1 MTQGF
6 FGSFLNRLVST
17 GDSARVSGAP
27 TSSNRASS
35 FHLSWDIPAQ
45 PFVEI
50 SAVCE
55 VIEPPTVPML
65 YFWAMQVSFMNQGSR
80 IGGAHFGL
88 QFHPQYPGNGAV
100 NWGGYRDGAGELEG
114 SVSELPSALNNINTR
129 TYPWQPGR
137 RYRHRVYR
145 SPEQGWRGSITDL
158 ETGVET
164 VVRDLWVDADSLAS
178 PMVWSEV
185 FAHCDHQSAA
195 VRWSELTGINTQ
207 GEQLAARSVRLN
219 YQTHAD
225 GGCANTN
232 TASDGVGFVQ
242 RTNTERINPTGAQL
256 SL

>member
-1 MTQGF
+1 MSVF
-6 FGSFLNRLVST
+6 DSFLNRLLGGDT
-17 GDSARVSGAP
+17 GGSRVAGAP

-35 FHLSWDIPAQ
+35 FHLSWDIASQ
-45 PFVEI
+45 PLVEV

-65 YFWAMQVSFMNQGSR
+65 YFWAMQVSFMNGRSR

-88 QFHPQYPGNGAV
+88 QFHPDYPGNGAV

-137 RYRHRVYR
+137 RYKHRVYR
-145 SPEQGWRGSITDL
+145 SPERGWRGSITDL

-164 VVRDLWVDADSLAS
+164 VVRDLWVEADSLSS

-185 FAHCDHQSAA
+185 FAHCDHPSAA
-195 VRWSELTGINTQ
+195 VRWSELSGINTG
-207 GEQLAARSVRLN
+207 GEVLTARSARLN

-232 TASDGVGFVQ
+232 TSLDGVGFVQ
-242 RTNTERINPTGAQL
+242 RTNAARANPTGSQL